1 MKIKKKTIIITAA
14 GLTALGVGGWYL
26 AQNLR
31 SSQVDVYPVSELSQ
45 SIWQS
50 GTSLEGTIAS
60 QVSQEV
66 HLQDKQI
73 VSAVHVQEGQE
84 VKKGDPLLSYDM
96 TLVNIDLE
104 MEKLTR
110 QQLEVKKKGLEQELE
125 KLKKDKAQA
134 VSHTEDYQVEFLG
147 RIQKTDPAAEF
158 TAADQNPELP
168 TGENGTEEIPAEQE
182 NPFQEE
188 TSGETDQGDSSESG
202 NSSGAGELLN
212 PEEPEEP
219 GSAVIPSDPEMPES
233 PLDPETPSGSEE
245 PEQPQDPSGTEE
257 PGQPENPSDPE
268 VPEQPGE
275 ELPRPSGVYQRL
287 YKDILLEQG
296 EHGEDQGIF
305 ENAVAFKG
313 TGTKED
319 PYRFL
324 CTKNVLIQGAFL
336 NWAGGFDDTGARSQT
351 PVYCLLEVRGEDK
364 EDGVLLAA
372 MLLDGNTI
380 AEPVQP
386 EVWFRTYLGNDQWDM
401 VLPPEEE
408 IPEDEEWMDIP
419 EDFIE
424 FIPEE
429 EIIQGYSKEELEKAV
444 NEKQKEISDT
454 DLSIKEADLKIKKV
468 EKQLEGEV
476 IKSTLDGTV
485 KKVGDPAKGEVDG
498 EPFIVVESAA
508 GAYIQGMVGEYQLDS
523 VKPGQTVTGMAYESQ
538 MSFQAE
544 ITEVSPYPQEGYSS
558 GMQEQ
563 SYYPFTAVIQDG
575 EGFKANEM
583 VSMEMPAEGGE
594 ITGIFISREYI
605 RTQNG
610 EEFVY
615 KAGEDQRLKK
625 QKVTTGRTFYGSTV
639 EIKEGITSE
648 DQLAFPY
655 GKNVREGAKIR
666 EASLEEL
673 YTMY

>member
-26 AQNLR
+26 AQNFR

-147 RIQKTDPAAEF
+147 RIRKTDPAAEF
-158 TAADQNPELP
+158 TAADQNPELL

-182 NPFQEE
+182 KSFQE
-188 TSGETDQGDSSESG
+188 
-202 NSSGAGELLN
+202 
-212 PEEPEEP
+212 EEP
-219 GSAVIPSDPEMPES
+219 GSSVIPSDPETPEEPLNPET
-233 PLDPETPSGSEE
+233 PLDPETPSDPEE
-245 PEQPQDPSGTEE
+245 PEQPQDPSEPEE
-257 PGQPENPSDPE
+257 PGQPEEPSDPE
-268 VPEQPGE
+268 EPQQPGE

-296 EHGEDQGIF
+296 EHTEDQGIF
-305 ENAVAFKG
+305 ENAIAFKG
-313 TGTKED
+313 TGTQKD

-336 NWAGGFDDTGARSQT
+336 NWAGGFDDTGTRSQI
-351 PVYCLLEVRGEDK
+351 PVYCLLEVRSEDK

-401 VLPPEEE
+401 VPPAEEE

-429 EIIQGYSKEELEKAV
+429 DIIQGYSKEELEKAV
-444 NEKQKEISDT
+444 SEKQKEISDT

-468 EKQLEGEV
+468 EQQLAGEV
-476 IKSTLDGTV
+476 VKSTLDGTV

-523 VKPGQTVTGMAYESQ
+523 VKPGQVVTGMAYESQ
-538 MSFQAE
+538 MGFQAE

-575 EGFKANEM
+575 QGFKANEM
-583 VSMEMPAEGGE
+583 VSMDLPAEGGE

-615 KAGEDQRLKK
+615 KEGEDQRLKK

-639 EIKEGITSE
+639 EIKEGITLE
-648 DQLAFPY
+648 DKLAFPY
-655 GKNVREGAKIR
+655 GKNVREGAGVR
-666 EASLEEL
+666 EASIEEL
-673 YTMY
+673 YSMY

>member
-26 AQNLR
+26 AQNFR

-147 RIQKTDPAAEF
+147 RIRKTDPAAEF
-158 TAADQNPELP
+158 TAADQNPELL

-182 NPFQEE
+182 KSFQE
-188 TSGETDQGDSSESG
+188 
-202 NSSGAGELLN
+202 
-212 PEEPEEP
+212 EEP
-219 GSAVIPSDPEMPES
+219 GSSVIPSDPETPEEPLNPET
-233 PLDPETPSGSEE
+233 PLDPETPSDPEE
-245 PEQPQDPSGTEE
+245 PEQPQDPSEPEE
-257 PGQPENPSDPE
+257 PGQPEEPSDPE
-268 VPEQPGE
+268 EPQQPGE

-287 YKDILLEQG
+287 YKDIILEQG
-296 EHGEDQGIF
+296 EHTEDQGIF
-305 ENAVAFKG
+305 ENAIAFKG
-313 TGTKED
+313 TGTQED

-336 NWAGGFDDTGARSQT
+336 NWAGGFDDTGTRSQI
-351 PVYCLLEVRGEDK
+351 PVYCLLEVRSEDK

-401 VLPPEEE
+401 VPPAEEE

-429 EIIQGYSKEELEKAV
+429 DIIQGYSKEELEKAV
-444 NEKQKEISDT
+444 SEKQKEISDT

-468 EKQLEGEV
+468 EQQLAGEV
-476 IKSTLDGTV
+476 VKSTLDGTV

-523 VKPGQTVTGMAYESQ
+523 VKPGQVVTGMAYESQ
-538 MSFQAE
+538 MGFQAE

-575 EGFKANEM
+575 QGFKANEM
-583 VSMEMPAEGGE
+583 VSMDLPAEGGE

-615 KAGEDQRLKK
+615 KEGEDQRLKK

-639 EIKEGITSE
+639 EIKEGITLE
-648 DQLAFPY
+648 DKLAFPY
-655 GKNVREGAKIR
+655 GKNVREGAGVR
-666 EASLEEL
+666 EASIEEL
-673 YTMY
+673 YSMY

>member
-26 AQNLR
+26 AQNFR

-168 TGENGTEEIPAEQE
+168 TGKNGTEEIPAEQE
-182 NPFQEE
+182 KSFQE
-188 TSGETDQGDSSESG
+188 
-202 NSSGAGELLN
+202 
-212 PEEPEEP
+212 EEP
-219 GSAVIPSDPEMPES
+219 GSSVIPSDPETPEEPLNPET
-233 PLDPETPSGSEE
+233 PLDPETPSDPEE
-245 PEQPQDPSGTEE
+245 PEQPQDPSEPEE
-257 PGQPENPSDPE
+257 PGQPEEPSDPE
-268 VPEQPGE
+268 EPQQPGE

-287 YKDILLEQG
+287 YKDILLERG
-296 EHGEDQGIF
+296 EHTEDQGIF
-305 ENAVAFKG
+305 ENAIAFKG
-313 TGTKED
+313 TGTQED

-336 NWAGGFDDTGARSQT
+336 NWAGGFDDTGTRSQI
-351 PVYCLLEVRGEDK
+351 PVYCLLEVRSEDK

-401 VLPPEEE
+401 VPPAEEE

-429 EIIQGYSKEELEKAV
+429 DIIQGYSKEELEKAV
-444 NEKQKEISDT
+444 SEKQKEISDT

-468 EKQLEGEV
+468 EQQLAGEV
-476 IKSTLDGTV
+476 VKSTLDGTV

-523 VKPGQTVTGMAYESQ
+523 VKPGQVVTGMAYESQ
-538 MSFQAE
+538 MGFQAE

-575 EGFKANEM
+575 QGFKANEM
-583 VSMEMPAEGGE
+583 VSMDLPAEGGE

-615 KAGEDQRLKK
+615 KEGEDQRLKK

-639 EIKEGITSE
+639 EIKEGITLE
-648 DQLAFPY
+648 DKLAFPY
-655 GKNVREGAKIR
+655 GKNVREGAGVR
-666 EASLEEL
+666 EASIEEL
-673 YTMY
+673 YSMY

>member
-26 AQNLR
+26 AQNFR

-147 RIQKTDPAAEF
+147 RIRKTDPAAEF
-158 TAADQNPELP
+158 TAADQNPELL

-182 NPFQEE
+182 KSFQE
-188 TSGETDQGDSSESG
+188 
-202 NSSGAGELLN
+202 
-212 PEEPEEP
+212 EEP
-219 GSAVIPSDPEMPES
+219 GSSVIPSDPETPEEPLNPET
-233 PLDPETPSGSEE
+233 PLDPETPSDPEE
-245 PEQPQDPSGTEE
+245 PEQPQDPSEPEE
-257 PGQPENPSDPE
+257 PGQPEEPSDPE
-268 VPEQPGE
+268 EPQQPGE

-296 EHGEDQGIF
+296 EHTEDQGIF
-305 ENAVAFKG
+305 ENAIAFKG
-313 TGTKED
+313 TGTQED

-336 NWAGGFDDTGARSQT
+336 NWAGGFDDTGTRSQI
-351 PVYCLLEVRGEDK
+351 PVYCLLEVRSEDK

-401 VLPPEEE
+401 VPPAEEE

-429 EIIQGYSKEELEKAV
+429 DIIQGYSKEELEKAV
-444 NEKQKEISDT
+444 SEKQKEISDT

-468 EKQLEGEV
+468 EQQLAGEV
-476 IKSTLDGTV
+476 VKSTLDGTV

-523 VKPGQTVTGMAYESQ
+523 VKPGQVVTGMAYESQ
-538 MSFQAE
+538 MGFQAE

-575 EGFKANEM
+575 QGFKANEM
-583 VSMEMPAEGGE
+583 VSMDLPAEGGE

-615 KAGEDQRLKK
+615 KEGEDQRLKK

-639 EIKEGITSE
+639 EIKEGITLE
-648 DQLAFPY
+648 DKLAFPY
-655 GKNVREGAKIR
+655 GKNVREGAGVR
-666 EASLEEL
+666 EASIEEL
-673 YTMY
+673 YSMY

>member
-147 RIQKTDPAAEF
+147 RIRKTDPAAEF
-158 TAADQNPELP
+158 TAADQNPELL

-182 NPFQEE
+182 KSFQE
-188 TSGETDQGDSSESG
+188 
-202 NSSGAGELLN
+202 
-212 PEEPEEP
+212 EEP
-219 GSAVIPSDPEMPES
+219 GSSVIPSDPETPEEPLNPET
-233 PLDPETPSGSEE
+233 PLDPETPSDPEE
-245 PEQPQDPSGTEE
+245 PEQPQDPSEPEE
-257 PGQPENPSDPE
+257 PGQPEEPSDPE
-268 VPEQPGE
+268 EPQQPGE

-296 EHGEDQGIF
+296 EHTEDQGIF
-305 ENAVAFKG
+305 ENAIAFKG
-313 TGTKED
+313 TGTQED

-336 NWAGGFDDTGARSQT
+336 NWAGGFDDTGTRSQI
-351 PVYCLLEVRGEDK
+351 PVYCLLEVRSEDK

-401 VLPPEEE
+401 VPPAEEE

-429 EIIQGYSKEELEKAV
+429 DIIQGYSKEELEKAV
-444 NEKQKEISDT
+444 SEKQKEISDT

-468 EKQLEGEV
+468 EQQLAGEV
-476 IKSTLDGTV
+476 VKSTLDGTV

-523 VKPGQTVTGMAYESQ
+523 VKPGQVVTGMAYESQ
-538 MSFQAE
+538 MGFQAE

-575 EGFKANEM
+575 QGFKANEM
-583 VSMEMPAEGGE
+583 VSMDLPAEGGE

-615 KAGEDQRLKK
+615 KEGEDQRLKK

-639 EIKEGITSE
+639 EIKEGITLE
-648 DQLAFPY
+648 DKLAFPY
-655 GKNVREGAKIR
+655 GKNVREGAGVR
-666 EASLEEL
+666 EASIEEL
-673 YTMY
+673 YSMY

>member
-26 AQNLR
+26 AQNFR

-147 RIQKTDPAAEF
+147 RIRKTDPAAEF
-158 TAADQNPELP
+158 TAADQNPELL
-168 TGENGTEEIPAEQE
+168 TGENRTEEIPAEQE
-182 NPFQEE
+182 KSFQE
-188 TSGETDQGDSSESG
+188 
-202 NSSGAGELLN
+202 
-212 PEEPEEP
+212 EEP
-219 GSAVIPSDPEMPES
+219 GSSVIPSDPETPEEPLNPET
-233 PLDPETPSGSEE
+233 PLDPETPSDPEE
-245 PEQPQDPSGTEE
+245 PEQPQDPSEPEE
-257 PGQPENPSDPE
+257 PGQPEEPSDPE
-268 VPEQPGE
+268 EPQQPGE

-296 EHGEDQGIF
+296 EHTEDQGIF
-305 ENAVAFKG
+305 ENAIAFKG
-313 TGTKED
+313 TGTQED

-336 NWAGGFDDTGARSQT
+336 NWAGGFDDTGTRSQI
-351 PVYCLLEVRGEDK
+351 PVYCLLEVRSEDK

-401 VLPPEEE
+401 VPPAEEE

-429 EIIQGYSKEELEKAV
+429 DIIQGYSKEELEKAV
-444 NEKQKEISDT
+444 SEKQKEISDT

-468 EKQLEGEV
+468 EQQLAGEV
-476 IKSTLDGTV
+476 VKSTLDGTV

-523 VKPGQTVTGMAYESQ
+523 VKPGQVVTGMAYESQ
-538 MSFQAE
+538 MGFQAE

-575 EGFKANEM
+575 QGFKANEM
-583 VSMEMPAEGGE
+583 VSMDLPAEGGE

-615 KAGEDQRLKK
+615 KEGEDQRLKK

-639 EIKEGITSE
+639 EIKEGITLE
-648 DQLAFPY
+648 DKLAFPY
-655 GKNVREGAKIR
+655 GKNVREGAGVR
-666 EASLEEL
+666 EASIEEL
-673 YTMY
+673 YSMY